1 MSGPAEIWQQAADKF
16 SEVLDQV
23 GDDQWSAPTPCDQ
36 WTVRE
41 LVDHVLHWQGMG
53 GGILGAGTSAG
64 DDWETIQPALAAAL
78 RDPANLEGNAEQFN
92 GMPKHQVAGF
102 VIGDLVI
109 HTWDLARAIG
119 ADEQLPADAVDSV
132 IVGLERVPAEMLRGD
147 NMFGPPVD
155 VGDDASPQDKLLAFA
170 GRHP

>member
-16 SEVLDQV
+16 NEVLDQV
-23 GDDQWSAPTPCDQ
+23 GDDQWSAATPCEE

-41 LVDHVLHWQGMG
+41 LVDHILHWQGMG
-53 GGILGAGTSAG
+53 GGILGAGTSPG
-64 DDWETIQPALAAAL
+64 DDWKTIEPAVGAAL

-102 VIGDLVI
+102 VIGDLLI

-119 ADEQLPADAVDSV
+119 ADEQLPEAPVEATML
-132 IVGLERVPAEMLRGD
+132 GLERVPPEMMRGS
-147 NMFGPPVD
+147 NMFGAPID
-155 VGDDASPQDKLLAFA
+155 VADDASPQDKLLAFT
-170 GRHP
+170 GRQP